1 MWSPQELE
9 FQRMEKHMDEEYERI
24 HKKAMLIGYVLG
36 LVVAAF
42 ADYISHVLG

>member
-24 HKKAMLIGYVLG
+24 KKAMLIGYVLG